1 MKTIYKAFWLVSM
14 LAFAAVASAGNPA
27 VGTWS
32 LNVAKSKF
40 SPGPAPKSDT
50 RTYTESA
57 DGITMTWK
65 STGASGKEMTV
76 VSTFKTDGKD
86 YPVTGTPNFD
96 TLTLKQVD
104 SHTVQSVQKKGGK
117 VIGES
122 TRSVSKDGKVLTL
135 SSKGTGADGVAYDNV
150 MVYDKQ

>member
-14 LAFAAVASAGNPA
+14 LAFATIASAGNPV

-50 RTYTESA
+50 RSYTESA

-65 STGASGKEMTV
+65 STPASGKEMTV
-76 VSTFKTDGKD
+76 QSTYKTDGKD
-86 YPVTGTPNFD
+86 YPVTGMPNFD
-96 TLTLKQVD
+96 TLALKQVD
-104 SHTVQSVQKKGGK
+104 DHTVHVTQKKGGK
-117 VIGES
+117 VVGET
-122 TRSVSKDGKVLTL
+122 TRSISKDGKVLTL

-150 MVYDKQ
+150 MVYDRQ